1 MSNIKYSL
9 VLGGEGFIGSHLVNS
24 LVQKGCKVK
33 SFDRFH
39 SEAIQE
45 KMIESKSFQ
54 SISGDFQLAKDL
66 MPALEGCDVCYHL
79 ISTTTP
85 LSSNLD
91 PLFDIESNIKG
102 TVQLLKLAMQAGVK
116 KVVFISSGGTVYGV
130 PQCTPILE
138 SHPTNPVCSYG
149 ITKLAIEKYLHL
161 YASLHGLQYSILRVA
176 NPYGEG
182 QKAVKGQGAIAAF
195 LSKALRNEQI
205 EVWGDGSVV
214 RDYLHV
220 DDVVSALLMA
230 AEYAG
235 DERVFNI
242 GSGAGQSLNVILN
255 SIEDMLGRP
264 VRRSYLQARNFDV
277 PSNVLCID
285 KAKQHLDWSPKVSFP
300 EGLRRASV
308 WLEKENISQ
317 NSSINHSV

>member
-9 VLGGEGFIGSHLVNS
+9 VLGGKGFIGSHLVNA
-24 LVQKGCKVK
+24 LAQKGCQVR
-33 SFDRFH
+33 SFDRFNL
-39 SEAIQE
+39 EAEQG
-45 KMIESKSFQ
+45 KMAEGKSVQ
-54 SISGDFQLAKDL
+54 LINGNFQLASDL
-66 MPALEGCDVCYHL
+66 APALEDCDICYHL

-116 KVVFISSGGTVYGV
+116 KVVFVSSGGTVYGV
-130 PQCTPILE
+130 PQHIPMLE
-138 SHPTNPVCSYG
+138 SHPTNPTCSYG
-149 ITKLAIEKYLHL
+149 ITKLAIEKYLDL
-161 YASLHGLQYSILRVA
+161 YESLYGLQYSILRVA

-220 DDVVSALLMA
+220 DDVVSALLIA
-230 AEYAG
+230 AEYVG
-235 DERVFNI
+235 RERVFNI
-242 GSGAGQSLNVILN
+242 GSGTGQSLNSILD
-255 SIEDMLGRP
+255 SIEEMFGRP
-264 VRRSYLQARNFDV
+264 VLRSYLQARNFDV
-277 PSNVLCID
+277 PSNILCID
-285 KAKQHLDWSPKVSFP
+285 KARQHLGWSPKVSFP
-300 EGLRRASV
+300 EGLRRSSA
-308 WLEKENISQ
+308 WLEKENTL
-317 NSSINHSV
+317 